1 MQITSLIGSAV
12 KSIDCSARGPG
23 FYSNIH
29 IAIQNVVP
37 VPEQLTSLSIHCVDN
52 MCTYTYI
59 QVLIF

>member
-29 IAIQNVVP
+29 IAIHNH
-37 VPEQLTSLSIHCVDN
+37 L
-52 MCTYTYI
+52 
-59 QVLIF
+59 